1 MPRGVRTLLGQIY
14 QAGRARVTTLMK
26 WQAKAWQLYTMS
38 LSFRN
43 DALELV
49 H

>member
-1 MPRGVRTLLGQIY
+1 MPRRVRTLLGQIY
-14 QAGRARVTTLMK
+14 KAGRARFTTLIK
-26 WQAKAWQLYTMS
+26 RQAKAWQLYTMS
-38 LSFRN
+38 LSLRI